1 MVSKNLSI
9 ENLRREL
16 RQAASAERARIL
28 GRFFK
33 TGKGQYGEGDV
44 FLGVTVPQVRS
55 LAKKFSD
62 LKINEIKNH
71 LKSKIHEERL
81 VGLLILVD
89 LFQKGDDKNKKQ
101 IFNFYLKN
109 TKYVNNWD
117 LVDLTAE
124 KTVGA
129 YLSNRSKSILY
140 KLAKSKS
147 LWERRIAIVATY
159 YFIKNNEFDETLKI
173 AKILFSDSHDLLHKA
188 VGWML
193 REVGKR
199 NQMTLEKFLRK
210 NYKSIPRTTLRYAIE
225 RFDEKLRKAY
235 LLGRV

>member
-44 FLGVTVPQVRS
+44 FLGVTVPESRR
-55 LAKKFSD
+55 LAKRFNY
-62 LKINEIKNH
+62 LKMSEIGIL

-124 KTVGA
+124 KIVGA
-129 YLSNRSKSILY
+129 YLFNQSKSILY